1 MLHTCRVVVTF
12 GVLASLGACQD
23 TGDHRTTDA
32 AAVLAAD
39 SAWAQTFA
47 RKDMRAYL
55 TFVDSNASILAP
67 GAPAVSGLRDVRTLV
82 ESYMTLPGLR
92 GTWHPE
98 RAEVARSGELAYTI
112 GTTDLSY
119 DDPSG
124 QRINERGKYLE
135 VWRKG
140 ADGRWR
146 MVTEIFNA
154 DAPSP

>member
-1 MLHTCRVVVTF
+1 MIRSHRIALTF
-12 GVLASLGACQD
+12 GVLACLGACQD
-23 TGDHRTTDA
+23 TVDHRSTDA

-47 RKDMRAYL
+47 RKDITAYL
-55 TFVDSNASILAP
+55 TFVDSNASILP
-67 GAPAVSGLRDVRTLV
+67 PDAPAVSGLRDVRALV
-82 ESYMTLPGLR
+82 ESYMALPGLS
-92 GTWHPE
+92 GTWHPD

-124 QRINERGKYLE
+124 KRVNERGKYIE

-146 MVTEIFNA
+146 MVTETFNA
-154 DAPSP
+154 DAPNP